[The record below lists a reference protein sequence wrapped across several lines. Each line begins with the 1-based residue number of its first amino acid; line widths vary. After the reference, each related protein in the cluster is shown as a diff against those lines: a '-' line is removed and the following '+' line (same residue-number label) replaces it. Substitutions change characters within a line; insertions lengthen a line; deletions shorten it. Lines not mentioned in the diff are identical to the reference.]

1 MTINT
6 NIKISPGN
14 SKMGAIPSVSLP
26 AIKTCRDCKC
36 KEKCY
41 AAKLE
46 RLRPTVRNAYQ
57 HNLEVL
63 QSNPETFWREVEAT
77 VMLNRYFRFH
87 VSGIAKSCASPS
99 DMIL

>member
-46 RLRPTVRNAYQ
+46 RQTDRQKRLSA
-57 HNLEVL
+57 
-63 QSNPETFWREVEAT
+63 
-77 VMLNRYFRFH
+77 
-87 VSGIAKSCASPS
+87 
-99 DMIL
+99 

>member
-63 QSNPETFWREVEAT
+63 QSNPETFWREVPVKHYGFTSAAT
-77 VMLNRYFRFH
+77 FRARIIC
-87 VSGIAKSCASPS
+87 SA
-99 DMIL
+99 

>member
-41 AAKLE
+41 AAKRRHSEQGLSAPHD
-46 RLRPTVRNAYQ
+46 RYRRAQSALRNP
-57 HNLEVL
+57 VL
-63 QSNPETFWREVEAT
+63 HQA
-77 VMLNRYFRFH
+77 
-87 VSGIAKSCASPS
+87 I
-99 DMIL
+99 